1 MIDVNFHLL
10 TETGHP
16 PPADYYASFTQ
27 LAVIGVYDAEF
38 GRRIAAC
45 TGLRNRI
52 VHEYDELDPHR
63 VHEALA
69 TAIRDVAT
77 YLRAVQAYLKRTPGA

>member
-1 MIDVNFHLL
+1 VF
-10 TETGHP
+10 
-16 PPADYYASFTQ
+16 
-27 LAVIGVYDAEF
+27 DAEF

-45 TGLRNRI
+45 AGPRNRI
-52 VHEYDELDPHR
+52 VHEYDALDPRR

-77 YLRAVQAYLKRTPGA
+77 YLRAVQDYVKRSTG